1 MGITYTGGGMNQEHI
16 SRQFDGDLEGL
27 RTRVLAMGGLV
38 EQQVIRA
45 MSGLESG
52 DMALLEQVIAT
63 DSVVNRHEV
72 ELDEACNNVIAR
84 RQPAAVD
91 LRMIMTVVK
100 TITDLERIGDEAK
113 KIAKMA
119 RDIHGENMRVV
130 PRVDLRPPAE
140 IAVSML
146 RKSLDAF
153 ARLDVNASA
162 DVMRQDREVDAGY
175 KAAMRQLITFM
186 MEDPRTIS
194 SSLDLLFIARSI
206 ERIGDHAKNISEYV
220 VYLVKGRDVRH
231 IGLEAM
237 EKEVA
242 G

>member
-1 MGITYTGGGMNQEHI
+1 MNQEHI
-16 SRQFDGDLEGL
+16 SRQFDADLEGL

-38 EQQVIRA
+38 EQQVVRA
-45 MSGLESG
+45 MEGLESG
-52 DMALLEQVIAT
+52 DMALIEQVIAT
-63 DSVVNRHEV
+63 DRMVNRHEV

-100 TITDLERIGDEAK
+100 IITDLERIGDEAK

-119 RDIHGENMRVV
+119 RAIHGGDTRVV
-130 PRVDLRPPAE
+130 PRVDLRAPAE

-162 DVMRQDREVDAGY
+162 EVVRQDREVDAGF
-175 KAAMRQLITFM
+175 KGAMRQLITFM

-194 SSLDLLFIARSI
+194 RGLEVLFAAKSI
-206 ERIGDHAKNISEYV
+206 ERIGDHSKNISEYV
-220 VYLVKGRDVRH
+220 VYMVKGRDVRH
-231 IGLEAM
+231 IGLEGI
-237 EKEVA
+237 EREVA
-242 G
+242 GH

>member
-1 MGITYTGGGMNQEHI
+1 MNQEHI
-16 SRQFDGDLEGL
+16 SRQFDADLEGL

-45 MSGLESG
+45 MDGLESG
-52 DMALLEQVIAT
+52 DIALIEQVIAT
-63 DSVVNRHEV
+63 DRMVNRHEV
-72 ELDEACNNVIAR
+72 ELDEACNHVIAK

-119 RDIHGENMRVV
+119 RAIHGGDIRVV
-130 PRVDLRPPAE
+130 PSVDLRAPAD

-146 RKSLDAF
+146 RKALDAF

-162 DVMRQDREVDAGY
+162 EVVRQDREVDAGF
-175 KAAMRQLITFM
+175 KAAMRQLITYM
-186 MEDPRTIS
+186 MEDPRNITPCTH
-194 SSLDLLFIARSI
+194 LLFIAKNL
-206 ERIGDHAKNISEYV
+206 ERIGDHATNIAETVHYAVTGIPLTEARPKSD
-220 VYLVKGRDVRH
+220 LASFANVRPV
-231 IGLEAM
+231 GE
-237 EKEVA
+237 
-242 G
+242 

>member
-1 MGITYTGGGMNQEHI
+1 MNHEHI
-16 SRQFDGDLEGL
+16 TKQFDVDLEGL
-27 RTRVLAMGGLV
+27 RSRVLAMGGLV
-38 EQQVIRA
+38 EQQLVRA
-45 MSGLESG
+45 MDALESG
-52 DMALLEQVIAT
+52 DMAQIEQVIAT
-63 DSVVNRHEV
+63 DRVVNRHEV
-72 ELDEACNNVIAR
+72 ELDEACNHVIAK

-119 RDIHGENMRVV
+119 RAIHAGDVRVL
-130 PRVDLRPPAE
+130 PRVDLRRPAE
-140 IAVSML
+140 IAVAML
-146 RKSLDAF
+146 RKALDAF
-153 ARLDVNASA
+153 ARLDVSVSA
-162 DVMRQDREVDAGY
+162 EVVRQDREVDAGF

-237 EKEVA
+237 EREVA
-242 G
+242 GG

>member
-1 MGITYTGGGMNQEHI
+1 MNQEHI
-16 SRQFDGDLEGL
+16 SRQFDADLEGL

-38 EQQVIRA
+38 EQQLKRA
-45 MSGLESG
+45 MDGLESG
-52 DMALLEQVIAT
+52 DIGLIDQVIAT
-63 DSVVNRHEV
+63 DRQVNRHEV

-119 RDIHGENMRVV
+119 RALHAGDSRNM
-130 PRVDLRPPAE
+130 PRVDLRGPAD

-146 RKSLDAF
+146 RKALDAF
-153 ARLDVNASA
+153 ARLDVNSSA
-162 DVMRQDREVDAGY
+162 DVVRQDREVDAGFQ
-175 KAAMRQLITFM
+175 AAMRQLITFM

-194 SSLDLLFIARSI
+194 SSLDLLFVARSI
-206 ERIGDHAKNISEYV
+206 ERVGDHAKNISEYV

-242 G
+242 GR

>member
-1 MGITYTGGGMNQEHI
+1 MNQEHI
-16 SRQFDGDLEGL
+16 TKQFDVDLEGL
-27 RTRVLAMGGLV
+27 RSRVLAMGGLV
-38 EQQVIRA
+38 EQQLIRA
-45 MSGLESG
+45 MEALESG
-52 DMALLEQVIAT
+52 DMAQIEQVIAT
-63 DSVVNRHEV
+63 DRVVNRHEV
-72 ELDEACNNVIAR
+72 ELDEACNHVIAK

-119 RDIHGENMRVV
+119 RAIHAGDVRVL
-130 PRVDLRPPAE
+130 PRVDLHRPAE

-146 RKSLDAF
+146 RKALDAF
-153 ARLDVNASA
+153 ARLDASVSA
-162 DVMRQDREVDAGY
+162 EVVRQDREVDAGF

-194 SSLDLLFIARSI
+194 GSLDLLFIARSI

-242 G
+242 AR

>member
-1 MGITYTGGGMNQEHI
+1 MNQEHI
-16 SRQFDGDLEGL
+16 IKQFDSDLEGL
-27 RTRVLAMGGLV
+27 RTRVLKMGGLV
-38 EQQVIRA
+38 EQQLVKA
-45 MSGLESG
+45 MEGLESG
-52 DMALLEQVIAT
+52 DMGLIEQVIET
-63 DSVVNRHEV
+63 DRLVNRHEV

-84 RQPAAVD
+84 RQPAAID

-100 TITDLERIGDEAK
+100 IITDLERIGDEAK

-119 RDIHGENMRVV
+119 REIHGDDIRSV
-130 PRVDLRPPAE
+130 PRIDLRPPAD
-140 IAVSML
+140 IAVLML

-153 ARLDVNASA
+153 ARLDVNSSA
-162 DVMRQDREVDAGY
+162 EVVRQDKEVDAGF

-194 SSLDLLFIARSI
+194 SCLDLLFVARAI

-231 IGLEAM
+231 IGLEQM
-237 EKEVA
+237 EREVA
-242 G
+242 Q

>member
-1 MGITYTGGGMNQEHI
+1 MTQEHI
-16 SRQFDGDLEGL
+16 SRQFDADLEGL

-38 EQQVIRA
+38 EQQLVRA
-45 MSGLESG
+45 MDGLETG
-52 DMALLEQVIAT
+52 DMALIDQVIAT
-63 DSVVNRHEV
+63 DRQVNRHEV

-119 RDIHGENMRVV
+119 RDIHGGDSLVV
-130 PRVDLRPPAE
+130 PRINLRTPAE

-153 ARLDVNASA
+153 ARLDANTSA
-162 DVMRQDREVDAGY
+162 EVVRQDREVDAGF
-175 KAAMRQLITFM
+175 KSAMRQLITFM

-194 SSLDLLFIARSI
+194 SSLDLLFVARSI

-242 G
+242 AR

>member
-1 MGITYTGGGMNQEHI
+1 MNQDHI
-16 SRQFDGDLEGL
+16 SRQFDADLEGL

-38 EQQVIRA
+38 EQQLIRA
-45 MSGLESG
+45 MEGLESG
-52 DMALLEQVIAT
+52 DLTQIEQVIAT
-63 DSVVNRHEV
+63 DRQVNRHEV
-72 ELDEACNNVIAR
+72 ELDELCNNVIAR

-100 TITDLERIGDEAK
+100 IITDLERIGDEAK

-119 RDIHGENMRVV
+119 REIHGGDTRVV
-130 PRVDLRPPAE
+130 PKVDLHRPAE

-153 ARLDVNASA
+153 ARLDINTSA
-162 DVMRQDREVDAGY
+162 EVVRQDREVDAAF

-194 SSLDLLFIARSI
+194 SSLDLLFVARSI

-237 EKEVA
+237 EQEVA
-242 G
+242 R

>member
-1 MGITYTGGGMNQEHI
+1 MNQEHI
-16 SRQFDGDLEGL
+16 VKQFDADLEGL

-45 MSGLESG
+45 MEGLQTG
-52 DMALLEQVIAT
+52 DIALIAQVIAT
-63 DSVVNRHEV
+63 DRLVNRHEV
-72 ELDEACNNVIAR
+72 ELDEACNHVIAK

-119 RDIHGENMRVV
+119 RAIHGSDTRSV
-130 PRVDLRPPAE
+130 PRVDLRAPAD
-140 IAVSML
+140 IAVAML
-146 RKSLDAF
+146 RKALDAF
-153 ARLDVNASA
+153 ARLDVNMSA
-162 DVMRQDREVDAGY
+162 EVVRQDREVDAGF

-242 G
+242 AR

>member
-1 MGITYTGGGMNQEHI
+1 MNHEHI
-16 SRQFDGDLEGL
+16 TKQFDVDLEGL
-27 RTRVLAMGGLV
+27 RSRVLAMGGLV
-38 EQQVIRA
+38 EQQLIRA
-45 MSGLESG
+45 MEALESG
-52 DMALLEQVIAT
+52 DMAQIEQVIAA
-63 DSVVNRHEV
+63 DRVVNRHEV
-72 ELDEACNNVIAR
+72 ELDEACNHVIAK

-119 RDIHGENMRVV
+119 RAIHAGDVRVL
-130 PRVDLRPPAE
+130 PRVDLRRPAE
-140 IAVSML
+140 IAVAML
-146 RKSLDAF
+146 RKALDAF
-153 ARLDVNASA
+153 ARLDVSVSA
-162 DVMRQDREVDAGY
+162 EVVRQDREVDAGF

-231 IGLEAM
+231 IGLEAR
-237 EKEVA
+237 EREVA
-242 G
+242 GG